1 MRDKTGISYEL
12 LVQSIFQEIHDQED
26 IRTIKVE
33 HDVDIKGLTTT
44 HQIDVLW
51 RFAKGGITYLT
62 LVQAKDWDSMIKQE
76 QVLAFHAVLYDIP
89 GHPRGVMVTRSGF
102 QSGARTVAEAHDIGL
117 YLLRPRLPH
126 YTTTTL
132 GYVKVTIDL
141 RDRVLRATVFNPE
154 VRTRFILADSSI
166 STRSP
171 IPKTYNPHNVQLL
184 AGGGNVIGSIG
195 GVIKNFIAE
204 MRTTDSLSGRF
215 SRDFPVPTYLKA
227 PSGSKRLH
235 RLVSLT
241 AEIEIVPQPQ
251 QPVPWKSS
259 GVVDFIL
266 ENLQSG
272 EQRTYRRTRGAG
284 T

>member
-76 QVLAFHAVLYDIP
+76 QVLAFHAVLNDIP
-89 GHPRGVMVTRSGF
+89 GQPRGVMVTRSGF
-102 QSGARTVAEAHDIGL
+102 QSGARTVAEAHGIGL
-117 YLLRPRLPH
+117 YLLRPILPH

-141 RDRVLRATVFNPE
+141 RDRVLPATVFNPE

-204 MRTTDSLSGRF
+204 MRTTDSLSGTF

-235 RLVSLT
+235 RLVSFT

-251 QPVPWKSS
+251 QTVPWKS
-259 GVVDFIL
+259 
-266 ENLQSG
+266 
-272 EQRTYRRTRGAG
+272 
-284 T
+284 